1 MLASGNPESQPADP
15 CQLHRYLPRKDC
27 DDWRVPVWVAVVVGL
42 GSGLISSIVSTLLTI
57 SHERAAEFRSRM
69 LQSAEDFLR
78 RAEAVRRLARR
89 PRGTAAGE
97 PLDALLDAWDDLVA
111 AVVLVELLFGR
122 DSEAAHWAREASNEL
137 KDVEEELRSAL
148 EAPSDLTAPISEQQ
162 IQDHML
168 TAGQAMDRF
177 GAAAATQVRRHRTL
191 APAWPTRRARI
202 AGSRPRGKGPPS
214 AALVGGQAGASQ
226 GP

>member
-1 MLASGNPESQPADP
+1 M
-15 CQLHRYLPRKDC
+15 
-27 DDWRVPVWVAVVVGL
+27 PVWVAVVVGL

-69 LQSAEDFLR
+69 LQAAEDFLR

-89 PRGTAAGE
+89 PRGTAADG
-97 PLDALLDAWDDLVA
+97 PLDALLDAWDDLVS

-137 KDVEEELRSAL
+137 KDAEEKLRSAL
-148 EAPSDLTAPISEQQ
+148 EVPSDLTAPISEQQ
-162 IQDHML
+162 INDHML
-168 TAGQAMDRF
+168 AAGKAIDRF
-177 GAAAATQVRRHRTL
+177 GAAAATQVRRYRTL
-191 APAWPTRRARI
+191 APARSPRRGRITGPAHEVTAR
-202 AGSRPRGKGPPS
+202 PS
-214 AALVGGQAGASQ
+214 AALVGGQAGAGQ

>member
-1 MLASGNPESQPADP
+1 MIG
-15 CQLHRYLPRKDC
+15 
-27 DDWRVPVWVAVVVGL
+27 RVPVWVAVVVGL

-69 LQSAEDFLR
+69 LQAAEDFLR

-97 PLDALLDAWDDLVA
+97 PLDALLDAWDDLVS

-122 DSEAAHWAREASNEL
+122 DSEAAHWAREASNGL
-137 KDVEEELRSAL
+137 KDVEEELRSAV

-162 IQDHML
+162 IKDHML
-168 TAGQAMDRF
+168 AAGQAMDRF

-191 APAWPTRRARI
+191 APARPPRRARI
-202 AGSRPRGKGPPS
+202 TGPPHEVT
-214 AALVGGQAGASQ
+214 ARPPQPL
-226 GP
+226 

>member
-1 MLASGNPESQPADP
+1 MDVGQRAAVGGPAG
-15 CQLHRYLPRKDC
+15 
-27 DDWRVPVWVAVVVGL
+27 A
-42 GSGLISSIVSTLLTI
+42 
-57 SHERAAEFRSRM
+57 RAAEALWMRPAQGSFTAAWCPGGGLAAARRSAPALAWLPGCHRAWCGRM
-69 LQSAEDFLR
+69 LQAAEDFLR

-97 PLDALLDAWDDLVA
+97 PLDALLDAWDDLVS

-162 IQDHML
+162 IKDHML
-168 TAGQAMDRF
+168 AAGQAMDRF

-191 APAWPTRRARI
+191 APARPPRRARI
-202 AGSRPRGKGPPS
+202 TGPAHEVTARPPRP
-214 AALVGGQAGASQ
+214 L
-226 GP
+226 

>member
-1 MLASGNPESQPADP
+1 M
-15 CQLHRYLPRKDC
+15 
-27 DDWRVPVWVAVVVGL
+27 AVVVGL

-69 LQSAEDFLR
+69 LQAAEDFLR
-78 RAEAVRRLARR
+78 RAEAVRRAARR

-97 PLDALLDAWDDLVA
+97 PLDALLDAWDDLVS

-137 KDVEEELRSAL
+137 KDMEEELRSAL

-162 IQDHML
+162 IKDHML
-168 TAGQAMDRF
+168 AAGQAMDRF

-191 APAWPTRRARI
+191 GPARPPRRASHH
-202 AGSRPRGKGPPS
+202 GSRPRGNGPPS
-214 AALVGGQAGASQ
+214 AALVGGQVGASQ